1 MKNLIVFLF
10 IAAISSISCRSGKK
24 FSGEEDSL
32 LMHNLVKEVQDSVRI
47 TMSQAADTMDT
58 ADTILIDSTTNN
70 K

>member
-1 MKNLIVFLF
+1 
-10 IAAISSISCRSGKK
+10 
-24 FSGEEDSL
+24 L

-58 ADTILIDSTTNN
+58 ADTFLIDSTTNN